1 MTRRNCVV
9 VLGDAL
15 LDRDLEGTVE
25 RVSPEGPVPVVNEP
39 AQRVRAGGAGLAAAL
54 AGADGRDVT
63 LVTALARDAAGGEL
77 RDALARAG
85 VDVVDLGLHG
95 CTPEKVRVRSHGQT
109 IVRLDHGGPPGTVG
123 AMKPAA
129 RAALA
134 GAGALLVSDYGR
146 GITARAD
153 VRAAIGALPADVP
166 VIWDPH
172 PKGPPPVPGA
182 LLVTPNRSEAAAA
195 AGSDAAGAHDLGELE
210 RIARVLL
217 ERWQAVNVCVTMAAD
232 GALLLAAPGPPMI
245 VPAPRIAGG
254 DASGAGDRFA
264 SLVTGMLAEG
274 ALVSEAVSAAVAPA
288 SDFVSSGGAAMPGA
302 VANARPARP
311 RNAAALAARVRARGG
326 RVIATG
332 GCFDL
337 LHAGHV
343 GMLQAA
349 RGLGDCL
356 IVCLNSDTSVARL
369 KGPGR
374 PIVAEADRVAVLAA
388 LGCVDAVAVFD
399 EDTPDAVL
407 EQLRPHVW
415 AKGGDYAMGDLPEA
429 RALARWDG
437 RAVILPYIAGRSTTR
452 MIEEAAGAGH

>member
-1 MTRRNCVV
+1 
-9 VLGDAL
+9 
-15 LDRDLEGTVE
+15 
-25 RVSPEGPVPVVNEP
+25 
-39 AQRVRAGGAGLAAAL
+39 
-54 AGADGRDVT
+54 
-63 LVTALARDAAGGEL
+63 
-77 RDALARAG
+77 
-85 VDVVDLGLHG
+85 
-95 CTPEKVRVRSHGQT
+95 
-109 IVRLDHGGPPGTVG
+109 
-123 AMKPAA
+123 
-129 RAALA
+129 
-134 GAGALLVSDYGR
+134 
-146 GITARAD
+146 
-153 VRAAIGALPADVP
+153 
-166 VIWDPH
+166 
-172 PKGPPPVPGA
+172 VPGA

-217 ERWQAVNVCVTMAAD
+217 ERWHAVNVCVTMAAD

-264 SLVTGMLAEG
+264 SLVAGMLAEG

-288 SDFVSSGGAAMPGA
+288 SDFVSNGGAAMPGA
-302 VANARPARP
+302 VAEARPAHP
-311 RNAAALAARVRARGG
+311 RDAAALAARVRARGG
-326 RVIATG
+326 QVIATG

-356 IVCLNSDTSVARL
+356 IVCLNSDASVTRL

-374 PIVAEADRVAVLAA
+374 PIVAEADRVAVLRA

-407 EQLRPHVW
+407 TELRPHLW

-429 RALARWDG
+429 RTLARWDG